1 MRDMLGRTAL
11 DATSAFRYIGICFD
25 ITYAM
30 KPYNPTFRAPASLLE
45 HAGDR
50 QFATTLA
57 RGMELLRCFTPE
69 EPVLGNRELARRMQ
83 LPAATISRLTYTLV
97 TMGYLAQDEHQ
108 GKYRLGS
115 AVISLAHPMLEL
127 FNIRRRARPL
137 MLEVA
142 HKTGGSVSIGIRDR
156 FNIVYI
162 EAIRSDNKRIYPLDV
177 GTSHSMVGTAIG
189 RAFLMSCTLAEREAL
204 LNQLRLKVP
213 QDWERHEAELLRN
226 VAKYPRHGCCV
237 SVGEV
242 YADVQAVAV
251 PLGRI
256 DRGEPAALNCSFQG
270 RALNREWLIT
280 QIGPQL
286 QTLARQLM

>member
-1 MRDMLGRTAL
+1 MSSKNL
-11 DATSAFRYIGICFD
+11 
-25 ITYAM
+25 
-30 KPYNPTFRAPASLLE
+30 PASPAHRVPAAMIE

-57 RGMELLRCFTPE
+57 RGMELLRCFSPG
-69 EPVLGNRELARRMQ
+69 EPVLGNRELSRRLQ
-83 LPAATISRLTYTLV
+83 LPAATVSRLTYTLV
-97 TMGYLAQDEHQ
+97 AMGYLAQDEHQ

-115 AVISLAHPMLEL
+115 AVISLGYPLLEL

-137 MLEVA
+137 LLELSRV
-142 HKTGGSVSIGIRDR
+142 TGGSVSIGVRDR

-177 GTSHSMVGTAIG
+177 GTTHSLAGTAIG
-189 RAFLMSCTLAEREAL
+189 RAFLMSCSPPERQAL
-204 LNQLRLKVP
+204 LNQLRLKAP
-213 QDWERHEAELLRN
+213 DEWDRHGVELMRN
-226 VAKYPRHGCCV
+226 VAQYPRHGCCV

-242 YADVQAVAV
+242 YPDVQAVAV

-256 DRGEPAALNCSFQG
+256 DQGEPAALNCSFQG
-270 RALNREWLIT
+270 RALDRDWLIK

>member
-1 MRDMLGRTAL
+1 MLGAAAL
-11 DATSAFRYIGICFD
+11 DSVPEFRYIDMYFD
-25 ITYAM
+25 MSNKNHPLGFSYRT
-30 KPYNPTFRAPASLLE
+30 PATLAE

-69 EPVLGNRELARRMQ
+69 APVLGNRELARRMQ

-97 TMGYLAQDEHQ
+97 SMGYLAQDEHQ

-127 FNIRRRARPL
+127 FDIRRRARPL

-162 EAIRSDNKRIYPLDV
+162 EAIRADNKRIYPLDV
-177 GTSHSMVGTAIG
+177 GTSHSLMGTAIG
-189 RAFLMSCTLAEREAL
+189 RAFLMSCSLAEREAL
-204 LNQLRLKVP
+204 INQLRLKVP
-213 QDWERHEAELLRN
+213 DEWTRHETELLGN
-226 VAKYPRHGCCV
+226 VARYPRQGCCV

-242 YADVQAVAV
+242 YPDVQAVAV

-270 RALNREWLIT
+270 RALNRDWLIKE
-280 QIGPQL
+280 IAPQL